1 MAVYKLSKHFDDSL
15 SLCHVATLREAEM
28 VIQMSNQIQ
37 RGSISLPR
45 VEGIG
50 FKLNLWALS
59 SVFFLL
65 SILFLSPVHRQPQG
79 EAELRECCGE
89 IPIKPAG
96 TGAEE
101 LPAGQQAERAGSY
114 PWGMMLAMEWVSTSS
129 GGIGRLP

>member
-65 SILFLSPVHRQPQG
+65 FHTVPQSCTQT
-79 EAELRECCGE
+79 A
-89 IPIKPAG
+89 
-96 TGAEE
+96 TG
-101 LPAGQQAERAGSY
+101 
-114 PWGMMLAMEWVSTSS
+114 
-129 GGIGRLP
+129 